1 LIATLTTQPK
11 EVTKVKTRNILP
23 LLVTVFFL
31 LASVSAYAQHGMG
44 YGRQFQEKPEH
55 GMQGMQKGMHECLEL
70 TAEQL
75 KQVEEFKF
83 EMKKKLI
90 PLQADLKL
98 ARLEL
103 HEMMS
108 GDASADVLDK
118 KIDEIGAIETKIQKI
133 TIRHKL
139 QFRDILTDEQKKKCG
154 SMPGFGHGFGK
165 GHGACGGGK
174 GGHGFGA
181 GCGSNCAF
189 RGGKAGVC
197 CGAHFGN

>member
-1 LIATLTTQPK
+1 M
-11 EVTKVKTRNILP
+11 KTRNILP

-31 LASVSAYAQHGMG
+31 LATVSVYAQHGMG
-44 YGRQFQEKPEH
+44 QGRQFQGKAEH

-83 EMKKKLI
+83 EMNKKLI

-108 GDASADVLDK
+108 NDASVDALDK
-118 KIDEIGAIETKIQKI
+118 KIDEIGAIEAKIQKI
-133 TIRHKL
+133 KIRHKL

-154 SMPGFGHGFGK
+154 SMPGFRHGFGR
-165 GHGACGGGK
+165 GHGAYGGGK

-181 GCGSNCAF
+181 GCGSNRAF
-189 RGGKAGVC
+189 GGGR
-197 CGAHFGN
+197 FGGGGLRSGNCFWMSDGKI